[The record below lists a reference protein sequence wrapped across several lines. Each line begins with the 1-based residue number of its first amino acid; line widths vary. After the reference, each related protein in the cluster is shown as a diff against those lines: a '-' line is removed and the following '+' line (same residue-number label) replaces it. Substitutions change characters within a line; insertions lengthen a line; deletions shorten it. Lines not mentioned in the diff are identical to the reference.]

1 MSLLRSSL
9 VVLLIGASALAGL
22 GVSRSADHEAATT
35 TVVYIVRH
43 AEKVDASADADLSE
57 TGKSR
62 AAVLKWTLKDV
73 PLDAVFSTNVR
84 RTRKTVEP
92 VAKANRRT
100 IETYLARPG
109 ELARIINDRY
119 RGKTLLVCGHSN
131 TIPRLLGELDV
142 GIKEKLLAGY
152 DDLFIVVLHWD
163 ESNKLA
169 GTTLQ
174 RLHYP
179 NRR

>member
-1 MSLLRSSL
+1 M
-9 VVLLIGASALAGL
+9 AAL
-22 GVSRSADHEAATT
+22 GVSRSADRESATT
-35 TVVYIVRH
+35 TVGYIVRH
-43 AEKVDASADADLSE
+43 AEKVDASSDSELSE
-57 TGKSR
+57 TGKGR
-62 AAVLKWTLKDV
+62 AAVLKWMLRDV
-73 PLDAVFSTNVR
+73 PLDAVFSTDVR
-84 RTRKTVEP
+84 RARKTVEP
-92 VAKANRRT
+92 VAKAKGKT
-100 IETYLARPG
+100 IETYQARPG

-142 GIKEKLLAGY
+142 GIKEKLLTGY
-152 DDLFIVVLHWD
+152 DDLFIVVLHQD
-163 ESNKLA
+163 EANKLA